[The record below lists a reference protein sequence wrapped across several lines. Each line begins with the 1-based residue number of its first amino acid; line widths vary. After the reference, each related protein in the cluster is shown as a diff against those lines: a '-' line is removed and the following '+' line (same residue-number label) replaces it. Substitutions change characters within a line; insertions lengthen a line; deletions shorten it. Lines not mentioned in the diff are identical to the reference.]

1 MKGKKLITVN
11 QSESRIQSLQFDWTV
26 LLQTEYWKN
35 LVHMCQTHGQSHNM
49 AGASRDI
56 T

>member
-35 LVHMCQTHGQSHNM
+35 LVHTCQTDIWSITQHGKY
-49 AGASRDI
+49 I